1 MITDQ
6 TIETDTAKY
15 WCAFSDKD
23 LEKKL
28 NDATSFTKEDGK
40 RLAGVLKKAKVAS
53 KKVSEGMWDNAQAAH
68 QAAFPLAT
76 GNPLQPNFRGMDPS
90 SGVKSLQDQ
99 GKDNIIAGAIAAA
112 LVGLSYIPGGWA
124 ALTSAIGAA
133 SSSVITTLLSAGA
146 SLGTAGLS
154 ALVGG
159 IVTISSY
166 LYPRIAEWLKGIRRN
181 NCIAQCNF
189 ISNDTPYIVSFS
201 LSTGK
206 WELLYANNRWIRMNA
221 VVPADEKAQ
230 FFSTKFFNKFNDK
243 CKKNLSVIFDNPKN
257 KELVKTLAKM
267 SDKDSSKALMQF
279 LDSEK
284 SIRSHMFNGTYVESC
299 KD

>member
-23 LEKKL
+23 LEKQL
-28 NDATSFTKEDGK
+28 NNATSFTKEDGK
-40 RLAGVLKKAKVAS
+40 RLAGVLKKAKTTS
-53 KKVSEGMWDNAQAAH
+53 KKVTEGMWDNVQAAH
-68 QAAFPLAT
+68 QVAFPMAT
-76 GNPLQPNFRGMDPS
+76 GNPLQPNFRGIDPT
-90 SGVKSLQDQ
+90 SGVKNLQDQ

-112 LVGLSYIPGGWA
+112 LAGLSYIPGGWA
-124 ALTSAIGAA
+124 ALTSTIGATSSGIAATIA
-133 SSSVITTLLSAGA
+133 SGA
-146 SLGTAGLS
+146 STLGTAGLS

-189 ISNDTPYIVSFS
+189 TSNDTLYIVSFN

-206 WELLYANNRWIRMNA
+206 WELLYANNRWIRMKA
-221 VVPADEKAQ
+221 VVPANEKAQ
-230 FFSTKFFNKFNDK
+230 FFSTKFFNKFNDQ
-243 CKKNLSVIFDNPKN
+243 CKKNLSVIFDSPKN
-257 KELVKTLAKM
+257 KELIKTLAKM
-267 SDKDSSKALMQF
+267 SDKDSSKALLQF

-284 SIRSHMFNGTYVESC
+284 SIRSHMFNGTYVESSQ
-299 KD
+299 D

>member
-6 TIETDTAKY
+6 TIEIDTAKY

-53 KKVSEGMWDNAQAAH
+53 KKVSEGMWDNAQVAH
-68 QAAFPLAT
+68 QAAFPIAT
-76 GNPLQPNFRGMDPS
+76 GNPFQPNFRALDPS

-133 SSSVITTLLSAGA
+133 SSGIITTIANSASA
-146 SLGTAGLS
+146 LGTAGLS

-166 LYPRIAEWLKGIRRN
+166 LYPHITEWLKGIRRN

-189 ISNDTPYIVSFS
+189 ISNDTPYIALFS

-230 FFSTKFFNKFNDK
+230 FFSTKFFSKFNDK

-257 KELVKTLAKM
+257 KELIKTLAKM
-267 SDKDSSKALMQF
+267 SDKDSSKALLQF
-279 LDSEK
+279 LDSEN